1 MAGTSTAVRPECWQS
16 SLSLP
21 RPAYWGRSMTEPPGI
36 EHVTALIEQWRQ
48 GDAVALD
55 HLVPLV
61 YADLRKVARAHLRRE
76 QAGHSLQ
83 ATALVHEVYVRLMG
97 VDGLRVESRA
107 HFLALA
113 ARLMRQILVDHAR
126 RKRAGKRGG
135 AVTVVGLDMVAPH
148 AEPCTAAPDV
158 DVLALDRALEELASF
173 DPQQCQVVELKFFAG
188 LTIEET
194 AQALA
199 ISTATVEREWVI
211 ARAWLYQRLAA
222 PMAP

>member
-1 MAGTSTAVRPECWQS
+1 MIDS
-16 SLSLP
+16 P
-21 RPAYWGRSMTEPPGI
+21 RSGD
-36 EHVTALIEQWRQ
+36 VTALLLDWRR
-48 GDAVALD
+48 GDAVALER
-55 HLVPLV
+55 LLPLV

-83 ATALVHEVYVRLMG
+83 ATALVHEVYLRLVG
-97 VDGLRVESRA
+97 LDRLRVESRT
-107 HFLALA
+107 HFMAVA

-135 AVTVVGLDMVAPH
+135 VTVVGLDMVPPRDEPYTGA
-148 AEPCTAAPDV
+148 AEV
-158 DVLALDRALEELASF
+158 DILALDRALQELATF
-173 DPQQCQVVELKFFAG
+173 DAQQCRIVELKFFAG

-194 AQALA
+194 AEALG

-222 PMAP
+222 PMT